1 MATPVERWNALQN
14 GDKAFIVGTVIT
26 PIVVWWYFT
35 GRKKYGTKG
44 LK

>member
-1 MATPVERWNALQN
+1 MIRRWNALDN
-14 GDKAFIVGTVIT
+14 GDKAFFVGSLIA
-26 PIVVWWYFT
+26 PIMVWWYFT